1 MCLSLFTGNLS
12 HRYHHHYHHY
22 HCRNWWYTT
31 LWAKKNY
38 ATFFCA
44 WWCIVPMNCS
54 EQDDADADVDKALTS
69 QQMTSSTS
77 LNNLQ
82 VSLS

>member
-1 MCLSLFTGNLS
+1 
-12 HRYHHHYHHY
+12 
-22 HCRNWWYTT
+22 
-31 LWAKKNY
+31 
-38 ATFFCA
+38 
-44 WWCIVPMNCS
+44 MNCS
-54 EQDDADADVDKALTS
+54 EQDDADDADVDKALTS